1 MEIKKSDLEV
11 KMPNKKNSYIIIGLG
26 RMGEK
31 YISVAKKLKLNII
44 GIFDKNFKK
53 SLNVT
58 EKYNLNK
65 KILFSDLNKIFEQ
78 KPNIAIIAS
87 TADSHFDLIKI
98 CVKQNI
104 KKIMVEK
111 PLTTSLSNCI
121 KIKKISEMKKI
132 KICVNH
138 PYRFSKQFIFLKKI
152 LNSKKFGE
160 IVSINY
166 IGANLGVS
174 MNGMH
179 FFDILKFLTNSSV
192 IKVNSSVKIDINS
205 NPRGAKF
212 KDYAGQISILNK
224 NGTRGYVDLSAKA
237 GHGETLTCI
246 CKFGIIFID
255 LFTGKMVMNYRQAKY
270 RNFSSTYYSKPF
282 VSKSG
287 LVKISNVTE
296 MTKEHLKKFILG
308 TNYVNLNEGIDT
320 MKTLIASIAS
330 SEKKHT
336 INLGNFKNNKKFY
349 WA

>member
-11 KMPNKKNSYIIIGLG
+11 KMPNKKNSCIIIGLG

-44 GIFDKNFKK
+44 GIFDKNIKK

-58 EKYNLNK
+58 KKYNLNK

-111 PLTTSLSNCI
+111 PLTTSLSNC
-121 KIKKISEMKKI
+121 KKIEKFVKNKKI

-138 PYRFSKQFIFLKKI
+138 PYRFSKQFIYLKKI
-152 LNSKKFGE
+152 LNSKEFGE

-174 MNGMH
+174 MNGVH

-192 IKVNSSVKIDINS
+192 IKVNSSIKIDINS

-224 NGTRGYVDLSAKA
+224 NGTRGYIDLSAKA

-255 LFTGKMVMNYRQAKY
+255 FFTGKMIMNYRQVKY
-270 RNFSSTYYSKPF
+270 RKLSSVYYGKPF
-282 VSKSG
+282 ISKNG
-287 LVKISNVTE
+287 KIKISNIIE
-296 MTKEHLKKFILG
+296 ITKEHLENFIQG
-308 TNYVNLNEGIDT
+308 TNYVNLTDGVNI
-320 MKTLIASIAS
+320 MKVLIASITS
-330 SEKKHT
+330 SEKKRSV
-336 INLGNFKNNKKFY
+336 NLDNFKNNKKFY